1 MSALVSLVAGLWYAA
16 IAVIVFDDNPSA
28 ILFAAAFGAA
38 GFVLASAGI
47 RMLTG
52 HPEQALL
59 ARRGAWLALL
69 TTAIPLAV
77 WAVNVTS
84 SDAPAAYAQLA
95 VSRGVFGYVALAVTP
110 GVLTLLLVRIRVRS

>member
-16 IAVIVFDDNPSA
+16 IAVIVFDDNPPA

-38 GFVLASAGI
+38 GFVLASAGLQ
-47 RMLTG
+47 MLTG
-52 HPEQALL
+52 HPDQALL

-77 WAVNVTS
+77 WAVSVAS
-84 SDAPAAYAQLA
+84 SDAPAAYTQLA
-95 VSRGVFGYVALAVTP
+95 FSREYFGYVALALTP
-110 GVLTLLLVRIRVRS
+110 AVLTLLLVRTRVRR